1 MHVQL
6 WHNVITHLANQGSDI
21 LPPGKSVWFRTVKG
35 HKLPAYFA
43 LELGMQGLAY
53 CVLRIA
59 RLAAPGFLRIQSAH
73 RWCSI
78 CLYPRTI
85 QNIPV
90 HLLTSH
96 NWLVV
101 YLPLWR
107 IWKSMRRMTSHIL
120 WLMLMMVNKKLTL
133 INGGVKRWE
142 NHLFLWAMASMAIWQ
157 CVKTLYPWWT
167 SK

>member
-1 MHVQL
+1 MSNCDTTSSLTSQTSGPTSCRL
-6 WHNVITHLANQGSDI
+6 ENQCDFAQWRGTSCRPT
-21 LPPGKSVWFRTVKG
+21 LP
-35 HKLPAYFA
+35 

-101 YLPLWR
+101 YLPLWK
-107 IWKSMRRMTSHIL
+107 IWKSMGRIIPYIME
-120 WLMLMMVNKKLTL
+120 NKKCLKPPTSNSSWYHFYGSVWRSPPL
-133 INGGVKRWE
+133 LVDDKIIPVK
-142 NHLFLWAMASMAIWQ
+142 
-157 CVKTLYPWWT
+157 
-167 SK
+167 

>member
-1 MHVQL
+1 MSNCDTTSSLTSQTRGPTSCRL
-6 WHNVITHLANQGSDI
+6 ENQCDFAQWRGTNCRPT
-21 LPPGKSVWFRTVKG
+21 LP
-35 HKLPAYFA
+35 

-107 IWKSMRRMTSHIL
+107 IWKSMGRMTSHIL